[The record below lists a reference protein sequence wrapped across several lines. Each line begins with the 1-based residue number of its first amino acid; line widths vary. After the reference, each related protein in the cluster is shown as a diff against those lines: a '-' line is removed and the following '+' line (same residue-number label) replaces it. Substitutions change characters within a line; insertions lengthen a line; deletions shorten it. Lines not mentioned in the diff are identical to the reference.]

1 MKIITNI
8 ARILVGALFI
18 FSGFIKANDTLGF
31 SYKLVEYFEIFHT
44 NFMVPVAEPL
54 ATFICI
60 FEILLGFTLL
70 MGARRK
76 LTLWLLMLMIVFFTF
91 LTFYS
96 AYFDV
101 VKECGC
107 FGDFLHL

>member
-8 ARILVGALFI
+8 ARVLVGLLFI
-18 FSGFIKANDTLGF
+18 FSGLIKANDTLGF
-31 SYKLVEYFEIFHT
+31 SYKLNEYFEIFGT
-44 NFMVPVAEPL
+44 DFLIPISQPL

-76 LTLWLLMLMIVFFTF
+76 LTLWLLLLMIVFFTF

-96 AYFDV
+96 AYFNKV
-101 VKECGC
+101 QECG
-107 FGDFLHL
+107 